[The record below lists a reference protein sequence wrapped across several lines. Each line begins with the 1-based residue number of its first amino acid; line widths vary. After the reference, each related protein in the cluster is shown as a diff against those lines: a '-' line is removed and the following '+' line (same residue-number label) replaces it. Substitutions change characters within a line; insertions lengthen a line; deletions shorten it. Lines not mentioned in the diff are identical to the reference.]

1 MWSRRSLALRDL
13 RRRSAASPGRALPA
27 LRRARPLHAA
37 RRRGARGA
45 RGGVHEGDR
54 KGGRSRP
61 SRRSP
66 GRLCRECGARDLAFR
81 SAGAAFT
88 YEGPARALVTACK
101 FRALRSLTDDMARR
115 AAPAFAAYAA
125 PRAELVTWV
134 PGHREHS
141 LERGFNQAELFAR
154 RLARDAGLPYAP
166 LLRRVR
172 HGARQSGLDRASR
185 AANVRDAFA
194 LREERNGVLRRL
206 KRVVVVDDVYTTGE
220 TLNQCA
226 EVLARAGLEPHAFT
240 FARTVRAVSSQASLD
255 HAVQKERCR

>member
-1 MWSRRSLALRDL
+1 MQCG
-13 RRRSAASPGRALPA
+13 AAGAWLCEPCAGGLHRLPDERCPRCGAPGRYTPPGAA
-27 LRRARPLHAA
+27 GRAA
-37 RRRGARGA
+37 RADVPA
-45 RGGVHEGDR
+45 EGR
-54 KGGRSRP
+54 
-61 SRRSP
+61 RRSP
-66 GRLCRECGARDLAFR
+66 GRLCPECGARDFAFR

-88 YEGPARALVTACK
+88 YDGPAKALVTACK
-101 FRALRSLTDDMARR
+101 FRALRSLTDEMARR
-115 AAPAFAAYAA
+115 AGPAFAACAA

-134 PGHREHS
+134 PGHRDHG

-194 LREERNGVLRRL
+194 LREERNRVLRRL

-226 EVLARAGLEPHAFT
+226 EVLARASLEPHVFT
-240 FARTVRAVSSQASLD
+240 FARTVRAASSQASLD